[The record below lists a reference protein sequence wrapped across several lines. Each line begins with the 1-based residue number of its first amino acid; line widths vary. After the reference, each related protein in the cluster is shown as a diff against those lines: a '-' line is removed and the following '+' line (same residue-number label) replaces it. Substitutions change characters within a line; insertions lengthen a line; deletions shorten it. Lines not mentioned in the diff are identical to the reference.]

1 MLKRD
6 MENVLKRQLEVNS
19 FVLLLGVKGSGK
31 TKLVRNAYPKYNY
44 VSLEDL
50 AERTMAVKDTAEFFA
65 RHAPPLI
72 IDEIQLVPTLLNA
85 VRSKTAENPESG
97 QFILLASRRIQAGE
111 FDSSQSCGNHS
122 VIKLQPVSLRE
133 LSAVSND
140 IDRDTILLK
149 GFMPAMYDDENPGF
163 INPADFYRNY
173 INSIIE
179 HDILKMTSLHD
190 LPRFMHFLTLLAS
203 RTGRIMN
210 NSAIA
215 SEVGVSSTTIGT
227 WVSILKDAEI
237 IFPLEAF
244 CPTDSSQIVKT
255 PKLYFTDA
263 ALAASLLGI
272 ETVQQMMR
280 DPLMPRLFENMV
292 VADAMKYCSDFNHSL
307 SFFKNSNNRQIDLII
322 HNKDSERPEIV
333 EIHSGRTPDESFHR
347 NIRNFTAHNFPSA
360 KGRFGTVIYSGQD
373 YSSFSGVRYLH
384 FQHLHTIF
392 GAVDG

>member
-6 MENVLKRQLEVNS
+6 MENVLKHQLEVNS

-31 TKLVRNAYPKYNY
+31 TKLVRNAYTKYNY

-97 QFILLASRRIQAGE
+97 RFILLASRRIQAGE
-111 FDSSQSCGNHS
+111 FDSSQSCGNYS
-122 VIKLQPVSLRE
+122 VIKVHPFSLRE
-133 LSAVSND
+133 LSAESSN

-149 GFMPAMYDDENPGF
+149 GFMPAMYDDENQ
-163 INPADFYRNY
+163 IAVNPADFYRNY

-190 LPRFMHFLTLLAS
+190 LSRFMHFLTLLAS

-215 SEVGVSSTTIGT
+215 GEVGVSGTTIGT

-237 IFPLEAF
+237 IFQLEAF
-244 CPTDSSQIVKT
+244 RPADSSQIVKT

-307 SFFKNSNNRQIDLII
+307 SFFKNSNNQHIDLII
-322 HNKDSERPEIV
+322 QHKDSEIPELV
-333 EIHSGRTPDESFHR
+333 EIHSGRTPDESYHR
-347 NIRNFTAHNFPSA
+347 NIRNFSAHNFPSA
-360 KGRFGTVIYSGQD
+360 NGKLGTVIYSGQD

-384 FQHLHTIF
+384 FQNLHTIF